1 MLVRLDEIWQFR
13 MEMMA
18 AGAKAANKQEAD
30 LIAGFKDNPALPMV
44 VTDQWDVAVRT
55 DTFRFI

>member
-18 AGAKAANKQEAD
+18 ARAKAASNQEAD

-44 VTDQWDVAVRT
+44 ITDQWNIAVRT

>member
-18 AGAKAANKQEAD
+18 ARAKATSNQEAD

-44 VTDQWDVAVRT
+44 ITDQWNIAVRT
-55 DTFRFI
+55 NAFRFI